1 MTETLFERY
10 KEALRTGH
18 VAVLRGRLEDA
29 ATAYREAISI
39 AADRAV
45 PRTALGRVLLRLGD
59 PGGALEAFDGAL
71 VLEPDDDASLLGR
84 AQALVVLRRTADAAL
99 AYDHLAGAR
108 TTIGRLAAAAEAAR
122 RALAIEPSDERRERH
137 GSLAD
142 ELRATARPAFDD
154 APAAP
159 ASTEPA
165 DPELPEMLG
174 VDDAPAAPASTE
186 PADPELPEMLGVDDA
201 PAAPAST
208 EPADPELPE
217 MLGVDDAPA
226 APASTE
232 PADPELPEMLGVDDA
247 PTSTP
252 EARPDPEALVVEL
265 EEAAARGDVE
275 GAAAAALAAARGHRD
290 EGRVAAA
297 FDACLQGIGV
307 RPGDVALHLMLAD
320 LAVDRGWTDQA
331 GEAYRQ
337 LLRLAD
343 LDGDAAAA
351 ALVRQT
357 AADRLPDDPRF
368 APG

>member
-174 VDDAPAAPASTE
+174 VDDAP
-186 PADPELPEMLGVDDA
+186 
-201 PAAPAST
+201 
-208 EPADPELPE
+208 
-217 MLGVDDAPA
+217 
-226 APASTE
+226 
-232 PADPELPEMLGVDDA
+232 
-247 PTSTP
+247 TSTP

>member
-174 VDDAPAAPASTE
+174 VD
-186 PADPELPEMLGVDDA
+186 G
-201 PAAPAST
+201 
-208 EPADPELPE
+208 
-217 MLGVDDAPA
+217 APA